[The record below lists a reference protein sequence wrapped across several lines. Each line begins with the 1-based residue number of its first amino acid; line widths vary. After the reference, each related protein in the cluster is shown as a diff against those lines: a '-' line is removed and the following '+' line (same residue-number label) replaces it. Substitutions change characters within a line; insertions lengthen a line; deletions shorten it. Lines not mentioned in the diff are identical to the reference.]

1 MNLENFPTNE
11 IAKQMLSYVT
21 EGWYDRSYVGKWMY
35 QVMGMSMEQ
44 VQKLYEELP
53 LQMFVKT
60 ATWGLCYHEQ
70 KYGQPIRWNLG
81 YEERRR
87 LLFQWGMKRAPMTP
101 YNIEQYLKR
110 QLGFETE
117 VSDVH
122 DPGSLGYAPDHPN
135 RFRVVVWNHNI
146 NTDLDYG
153 MVEKSIRQVNQSHTV
168 FTVEHRQN
176 FECSIGM
183 YSGALVSE
191 WVGYEIRP
199 RQINRDMEGTAR
211 TVISVTMDMMIF
223 EEIRKGVVLHDK

>member
-21 EGWYDRSYVGKWMY
+21 EGWYDRSYIGKWMY

-87 LLFQWGMKRAPMTP
+87 LLFQ
-101 YNIEQYLKR
+101 Q
-110 QLGFETE
+110 
-117 VSDVH
+117 
-122 DPGSLGYAPDHPN
+122 
-135 RFRVVVWNHNI
+135 
-146 NTDLDYG
+146 G

-211 TVISVTMDMMIF
+211 TVTSATMDMMIF